1 MTSFLII
8 MGSILV
14 GMFLLAIGLAIHYAC
29 DRKSVLIIV
38 IVICITVVG
47 TGIFC
52 GATSKT
58 TYYTISATV
67 TQIDVCTYSSGAEDI
82 TVHVIDDK
90 TNEPQQY
97 FVKSFSPDI
106 TPGDKIDISFAYTK
120 TCFGEINE
128 IISITRTINHIAESF
143 IER

>member
-58 TYYTISATV
+58 TYYTISSRSRS
-67 TQIDVCTYSSGAEDI
+67 CDI
-82 TVHVIDDK
+82 A
-90 TNEPQQY
+90 PASARP
-97 FVKSFSPDI
+97 F
-106 TPGDKIDISFAYTK
+106 
-120 TCFGEINE
+120 
-128 IISITRTINHIAESF
+128 
-143 IER
+143 